1 MLRAVQEVSPYKAS
15 ANKKEGETSRQQRR
29 WRVFK
34 MGRKRKE
41 IVKRER
47 EAAARAWRVTRFSGM
62 TDALCDRVEELLRA
76 DGEIEARDL
85 KQLSSI
91 LKELMVM
98 QDILPEEE
106 REERLLRVKKL
117 ARDLEENEA
126 REVTVTFVSA
136 EEAWKN

>member
-1 MLRAVQEVSPYKAS
+1 M
-15 ANKKEGETSRQQRR
+15 
-29 WRVFK
+29 
-34 MGRKRKE
+34 
-41 IVKRER
+41 
-47 EAAARAWRVTRFSGM
+47 RAWRVTRFSGM

-76 DGEIEARDL
+76 EGEIDARDL

-126 REVTVTFVSA
+126 REVSVVFLGG
-136 EEAWKN
+136 EEDWRC